1 MATSS
6 RPYTFDR
13 VVRILA
19 GVALLAGAIWLVN
32 SLRNVLLPFCVACL
46 IAYLLEPVVEL
57 IQRVL
62 HLKGRVIATLLT
74 LIGVTAIVVLLGH
87 IFVPSVVKEIHQLE
101 EILRNTSDSNVPV
114 PFVPDNIIE
123 PVRKWASSIDLSD
136 LLENSH
142 FQSLLNQGTSFVA
155 ATVEFLLHTLE
166 WLLTFVY
173 VVFILIDYP
182 SLMTNF
188 RMLVPKKYR
197 RVVYR
202 VEDDMKNSMNLY
214 FRGQILIAACAAVF
228 YCIGFSIVGIPL
240 AIVLGLL
247 VGTLYIIPYF
257 QYVTLI
263 PVALVCLIDSMSGS
277 VHFWSELGQCLLVY
291 VVSQCICDYI
301 LTPKI
306 MGKTMGL
313 NPAIILLALSVWGS
327 LLGLIGMIIAL
338 PMTTILLAYYKEYII
353 DGDDSSPID
362 KRQAQ
367 DAFRE
372 VTEAPKPPLKP

>member
-1 MATSS
+1 MPSTS

-19 GVALLAGAIWLVN
+19 GALLLAGAIWLVN

-46 IAYLLEPVVEL
+46 IAYLLEPIVEFL
-57 IQRVL
+57 QRIL
-62 HLKGRVIATLLT
+62 HLKGRIIATLLT
-74 LIGVTAIVVLLGH
+74 LVAITTVVVLLGH
-87 IFVPSVVKEIHQLE
+87 IFVPSIIKEIHQIE
-101 EILRNTSDSNVPV
+101 DILRSTSSSNVAV

-123 PVRKWASSIDLSD
+123 PVKKWAASIDISD
-136 LLENSH
+136 LLGNSR
-142 FQSLLNQGTSFVA
+142 FQSLLNQGTTFVA

-173 VVFILIDYP
+173 VIFILIDYP

-188 RMLVPKKYR
+188 RLLVPKKYR
-197 RVVYR
+197 TVVYR
-202 VEDDMKNSMNLY
+202 VEDDMKNSMNRY
-214 FRGQILIAACAAVF
+214 FRGQIVIAACAAVF

-240 AIVLGLL
+240 AIVLGCT
-247 VGTLYIIPYF
+247 VGILYIIPYF

-263 PVALVCLIDSMSGS
+263 PVALVCLIDSMTGS
-277 VHFWSELGQCLLVY
+277 VHFWPELGQCLLVY

-353 DGDDSSPID
+353 DSGTSTPAA
-362 KRQAQ
+362 KQQAQ
-367 DAFRE
+367 DAFRQ
-372 VTEAPKPPLKP
+372 VTEAPKPPLNQ